1 MSFSFSEKPIAMS
14 IQRHTLS
21 HQFCARIVSMHRT
34 AKAALA
40 IAVDLVALP
49 MCFLI
54 AMILRGGDL
63 QLAKQ
68 FSPGSYLLVA
78 VLTIAAFWLSD
89 LYRAVIRFIDH
100 RLLTLTGLA
109 LGIAVLCAYLT
120 LVFLNEA
127 RFPRS
132 ALAIYWFIAFSYV
145 VMSRIGVR
153 KLLRSKR
160 GPCAGKALAVAIYGA
175 GEAGARLAQTMR
187 DGDEYRPL
195 CFFDDKHALNERTV
209 AGLRVFHTSR
219 LVELGAALG
228 IRTIV
233 IALPA
238 AAPERLREL
247 MQRLGQAGVP
257 TKILTRLVDLADDKA
272 SDKSVLRD
280 AIREIKFEDLLGRPP
295 VPPRL
300 DLFARC
306 VRGKGVL
313 VTGAG
318 GSIGSELCRQIVT
331 LSPARLHL
339 IDHSEYALYTIRQEL
354 AARFPD
360 LPIHAHLGSVCN
372 ADLVERVLAAGGIDT
387 IYHAA
392 AYKHVPLVETNIVEG
407 LRNNVLGAQII
418 AAGAAHHG
426 VQTCVLIS
434 SDKAV
439 RPTNIMGASKRIAEL
454 IFQAA
459 AARAAGGC
467 APGDGAGTGAGNGAA
482 NGPTHGTGNR
492 TGTTFCM
499 VRFGNVLGS
508 SGSVIPLFQRQITR
522 GGPVTITHPEVSRYF
537 MLIPEAAQLV
547 IQAGAMAKG
556 GDVFVLD
563 MGEPVRILDL
573 ARTMIAMH
581 GLTERTPQQPR
592 GDIEIQFIGLFPGE
606 KLHEELL
613 TDGTVFPSE
622 HPRIMRMKESALRP
636 NVLETCITC
645 LMMACETH
653 ERGPIES
660 MVKAIVSEYLPSTPA
675 PLPQAP
681 AEEPAPAGLIR
692 RFVPFRI

>member
-1 MSFSFSEKPIAMS
+1 
-14 IQRHTLS
+14 
-21 HQFCARIVSMHRT
+21 MHRT
-34 AKAALA
+34 TKVGLTIMA
-40 IAVDLVALP
+40 DLIALP
-49 MCFLI
+49 ICFLI
-54 AMILRGGDL
+54 AMTLRGGDL
-63 QLAKQ
+63 HLANQ
-68 FSPGSYLLVA
+68 FGVDSYLLVA
-78 VLTIAAFWLSD
+78 VLTIGAFWLSD

-100 RLLTLTGLA
+100 RLLTLTGFALA
-109 LGIAVLCAYLT
+109 VAILFAYLT
-120 LVFLNEA
+120 LVILDEP

-145 VMSRIGVR
+145 VVSRIGVR
-153 KLLRSKR
+153 KILRSQR
-160 GPCAGKALAVAIYGA
+160 GPCADNALPIAIFGA

-187 DGDEYRPL
+187 DGDDYRPL
-195 CFFDDKHALNERTV
+195 CFVDDKRALNDRTV

-219 LVELGAALG
+219 LSELGAALG

-238 AAPERLREL
+238 VAPERLREL
-247 MQRLGQAGVP
+247 LQSLAQAGLT
-257 TKILTRLVDLADDKA
+257 TKILTRLVDLADDKTD
-272 SDKSVLRD
+272 DKTRLRD

-318 GSIGSELCRQIVT
+318 GSIGAELCRQIVT

-354 AARFPD
+354 AARFPA

-372 ADLVERVLAAGGIDT
+372 ADLIERVLAGGGIDT

-392 AYKHVPLVETNIVEG
+392 AYKHVPLVESNIVEG

-418 AAGAAHHG
+418 AAGAARHA

-459 AARAAGGC
+459 TARGAASSADR
-467 APGDGAGTGAGNGAA
+467 GAGRPNADSNKGANA
-482 NGPTHGTGNR
+482 
-492 TGTTFCM
+492 GTTFCM

-508 SGSVIPLFQRQITR
+508 SGSVIPLFQRQIAR
-522 GGPVTITHPEVSRYF
+522 GGPITITHPDVTRYF

-563 MGEPVRILDL
+563 MGEPVRIVDL

-581 GLTERTPQQPR
+581 GLSERTPQLPR
-592 GDIEIQFIGLFPGE
+592 GDIDIQFVGLFPGE

-613 TDGTVFPSE
+613 TEGTVFPSE

-636 NVLETCITC
+636 SVLETCITC
-645 LMMACETH
+645 LMMACDTH

-660 MVKAIVSEYLPSTPA
+660 MVKAIVSEYLPSP
-675 PLPQAP
+675 PPHLPQAP
-681 AEEPAPAGLIR
+681 PETPAPAPAGLGR
-692 RFVPFRI
+692 KFVPFRI

>member
-1 MSFSFSEKPIAMS
+1 
-14 IQRHTLS
+14 
-21 HQFCARIVSMHRT
+21 MHRT

-49 MCFLI
+49 ACFLI

-68 FSPGSYLLVA
+68 FGPASYLLVA

-145 VMSRIGVR
+145 VISRIGVR

-160 GPCAGKALAVAIYGA
+160 GPCAGNTLAVAIYGA

-219 LVELGAALG
+219 VVELGAALG

-272 SDKSVLRD
+272 GDKSVLRD

-418 AAGAAHHG
+418 AAGAARHG

-459 AARAAGGC
+459 AARAAGGG
-467 APGDGAGTGAGNGAA
+467 APGDGAATGAGY
-482 NGPTHGTGNR
+482 GPAHGSGNR
-492 TGTTFCM
+492 PGTTFCM

-653 ERGPIES
+653 ERGTIES
-660 MVKAIVSEYLPSTPA
+660 MVKAIVAEYVPTSPVTA
-675 PLPQAP
+675 PPLVADTQAP
-681 AEEPAPAGLIR
+681 SLIKK
-692 RFVPFRI
+692 FVPFRI